1 MLLLT
6 GQPKLAVDHWE
17 ESNEVKP
24 GKGNLSETMA
34 HTGSK
39 AINTD
44 KNTKAKN
51 EKYLADSSQKPVS
64 SNRDTLKRPSPV
76 NTVSLKNA
84 SSSQHRKI
92 NSNQSKPV
100 GQEEYQ
106 APLSRCKLFFGI

>member
-6 GQPKLAVDHWE
+6 GQPKLAVDHRE
-17 ESNEVKP
+17 ESNEVEL

-34 HTGSK
+34 HPGSK

-44 KNTKAKN
+44 KNFKTKI
-51 EKYLADSSQKPVS
+51 EKYLVDSSQKAVS
-64 SNRDTLKRPSPV
+64 SNRDTVKRPSSV

-92 NSNQSKPV
+92 NFNQSKSV

-106 APLSRCKLFFGI
+106 ALLSRCK

>member
-6 GQPKLAVDHWE
+6 GQPKLAVDHRE

-34 HTGSK
+34 HPGSK

-44 KNTKAKN
+44 KNSKAKS
-51 EKYLADSSQKPVS
+51 EKYLADSSQKAVS
-64 SNRDTLKRPSPV
+64 SNRDAVKRPSSV
-76 NTVSLKNA
+76 NTVSLKNS

-92 NSNQSKPV
+92 NFNQSKAI

-106 APLSRCKLFFGI
+106 ALLSRCK